1 MVKNTCYNKGG
12 RVRSA
17 TATGYSKN
25 NFNTFFKL
33 YFFPLFGANYF
44 IIDLDKDYKWAL
56 IGEPC
61 MSSYYILSR
70 DSKVDMSFVKE
81 KLQFLQEIGFDT
93 SDVIIRPH

>member
-44 IIDLDKDYKWAL
+44 IIDLD
-56 IGEPC
+56 
-61 MSSYYILSR
+61 
-70 DSKVDMSFVKE
+70 
-81 KLQFLQEIGFDT
+81 
-93 SDVIIRPH
+93 